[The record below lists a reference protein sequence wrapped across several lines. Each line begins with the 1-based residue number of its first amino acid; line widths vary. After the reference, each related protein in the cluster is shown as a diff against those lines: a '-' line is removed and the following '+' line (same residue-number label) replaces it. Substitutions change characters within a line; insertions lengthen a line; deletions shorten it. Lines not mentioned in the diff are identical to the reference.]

1 MDPYE
6 LLRST
11 LTCTQL
17 LAATLLFASRLPMR
31 KPLAGRIATVALFFC
46 AWSVLLASIMPSIMP
61 GSGSG
66 GAIVITYAIALA
78 AMLGFV
84 VFLFEASPWT
94 ALFCCTAGYTTQNL
108 ASGLSSL
115 VGNLAFPQGMG
126 IGVQIVQM
134 TVPYAVV
141 YLAVHAVLVS
151 RIRRNGL
158 ELIQQRV
165 MLPMMAVVILAVIG
179 FDVVIKEMWVSGI
192 DPEIAVV
199 CRLVHLLLCVLVL
212 AFEYEALYSR
222 RMGEEVATIERIME
236 DEKAQ
241 YQLSR
246 DTIESINIKCHD
258 IKHQIRELGSGLA
271 VDPKA
276 IDEIAQKVS
285 IYDAAVRTGNEPLD
299 VILTEKSLACE
310 REGITMSCI
319 ADGAAL
325 GRLDASDIYSLM
337 GNALDNAI
345 EAARGVRDPSKRSI
359 SLVIRRRAS
368 MTVIHVE
375 NYFEGTV
382 VLDAAGIAK
391 TTKKDPAAHGY
402 GMKSMRLIAE
412 RYGGTLH
419 ARTQGDVF
427 HLNVMLPAPAEA

>member
-1 MDPYE
+1 MDPLE
-6 LLRST
+6 LLRSA
-11 LTCTQL
+11 LTCAQL
-17 LAATLLFASRLPMR
+17 LAGTLLYASRLPLR
-31 KPLAGRIATVALFFC
+31 RPLAGRVAAVAFFFC
-46 AWSVLLASIMPSIMP
+46 AWSLLLAYAMPSIMP
-61 GSGSG
+61 GSGY
-66 GAIVITYAIALA
+66 AAATVLTYGVALA
-78 AMLGFV
+78 AMLSFV

-108 ASGLSSL
+108 ASGLTSL
-115 VGNLAFPQGMG
+115 LGNLLFPQGMG
-126 IGVQIVQM
+126 IGLQIAQM
-134 TVPYAVV
+134 IVPFAVV
-141 YLAVHAVLVS
+141 YLVVRVVLVS

-179 FDVVIKEMWVSGI
+179 FDVVIKEMWVGGI
-192 DPEIAVV
+192 DVRITVS

-246 DTIESINIKCHD
+246 DTIEAINIKCHD
-258 IKHQIRELGSGLA
+258 IKHQIRELGDGYA

-276 IDEIAQKVS
+276 IDEMARKVS
-285 IYDAAVRTGNEPLD
+285 IYDAGIRTGNEPLD
-299 VILTEKSLACE
+299 VILTEKNLTCE

-319 ADGAAL
+319 ADGTAL
-325 GRLDASDIYSLM
+325 AHLDASDIYSLM

-345 EAARGVRDPSKRSI
+345 EAVQRVGDPSKRSI
-359 SLVIRRRAS
+359 SLVIKRRGGMA
-368 MTVIHVE
+368 VVHVE
-375 NYFEGTV
+375 NYFEGKI

-391 TTKKDPAAHGY
+391 TTKRDGSAHGY

-419 ARTQGDVF
+419 ARTQGNVF
-427 HLNVMLPAPAEA
+427 HLNVMLPVPAKA

>member
-1 MDPYE
+1 MNPLE
-6 LLRST
+6 LLLSA
-11 LTCTQL
+11 LTCAQL
-17 LAATLLFASRLPMR
+17 LAGTLLYASRLPLRM
-31 KPLAGRIATVALFFC
+31 PLTGRVAAVSFFFC
-46 AWSVLLASIMPSIMP
+46 AWTLLLAYVMPIIMP
-61 GSGSG
+61 GSGYAA
-66 GAIVITYAIALA
+66 AIVFTYGVALA

-115 VGNLAFPQGMG
+115 LGNLLFPQGMG
-126 IGVQIVQM
+126 IGLQVAKMII
-134 TVPYAVV
+134 PFAVV
-141 YLAVHAVLVS
+141 YLAVHVVLVS

-179 FDVVIKEMWVSGI
+179 FDVVIKEMWVSGVDVRI
-192 DPEIAVV
+192 TVS

-222 RMGEEVATIERIME
+222 RLGEEVATIERIME

-246 DTIESINIKCHD
+246 DTIEAINIKCHD
-258 IKHQIRELGSGLA
+258 IKHQIRELGDGYA

-276 IDEIAQKVS
+276 IDEMARKVS
-285 IYDAAVRTGNEPLD
+285 IYDAGIRTGNEPLD

-310 REGITMSCI
+310 REGITMGCI
-319 ADGAAL
+319 ADGSAL
-325 GRLDASDIYSLM
+325 AHLDASDIYSLM

-345 EAARGVRDPSKRSI
+345 EAARDVRDPSKRSI

-368 MTVIHVE
+368 MAVIHVE
-375 NYFEGTV
+375 NYFEGAV
-382 VLDAAGIAK
+382 ALNANGLVK
-391 TTKKDPAAHGY
+391 TTKKDPTAHGY
-402 GMKSMRLIAE
+402 GMKSMRFIAE

-419 ARTQGDVF
+419 ARTQGNVF
-427 HLNVMLPAPAEA
+427 HLNVILPAPVRA

>member
-6 LLRST
+6 LLRSA
-11 LTCTQL
+11 LTCAQI
-17 LAATLLFASRLPMR
+17 LAATLLFASRLPLR
-31 KPLAGRIATVALFFC
+31 RPLAGRVATVALFFC
-46 AWSVLLASIMPSIMP
+46 AWSLLLASVMPSIMP
-61 GSGSG
+61 GSGSAV
-66 GAIVITYAIALA
+66 AIIVTYAVALA

-115 VGNLAFPQGMG
+115 LGNLAVPQGA
-126 IGVQIVQM
+126 GVGFQIAQM
-134 TVPYAVV
+134 TAPYIAV
-141 YLAVHAVLVS
+141 YLVVHAVLVS

-179 FDVVIKEMWVSGI
+179 FDVVIKEMWVSGV
-192 DPEIAVV
+192 DVRLTIA
-199 CRLVHLLLCVLVL
+199 CRMVHLLLCVLVL

-236 DEKAQ
+236 DERAQ

-246 DTIESINIKCHD
+246 DTIEAINIKCHD

-276 IDEIAQKVS
+276 IDEITRKVS
-285 IYDAAVRTGNEPLD
+285 IYDAGVRTGNEPLD
-299 VILTEKSLACE
+299 VILTEKRLACE

-319 ADGAAL
+319 ADGSAL
-325 GRLDASDIYSLM
+325 AHLDPGDIYSLM

-345 EAARGVRDPSKRSI
+345 EAVRRVGDPAKKSI
-359 SLVIRRRAS
+359 GLVIKRRGGMA
-368 MTVIHVE
+368 VVHVE
-375 NYFEGTV
+375 NYFEGAV
-382 VLDAAGIAK
+382 ALGADGIAK
-391 TTKKDPAAHGY
+391 TTKEDRAAHGY

-412 RYGGTLH
+412 RYGGALH
-419 ARTQGDVF
+419 ARTQGNVF
-427 HLNVMLPAPAEA
+427 HLNVMLPAPARA